1 MGHET
6 PKLQEG
12 TPPATRRSFATVVAA
27 LATGA
32 IATLTPL
39 AAGLASFFSPLR
51 RKAAPSTVRVA
62 LLDQVPDDGV
72 PRAFPVLADREDA
85 WNRYPAQ
92 RIGAVYLVRQPG
104 EKAPVAFTA
113 KCPHA
118 GCFIGYTA
126 GEDTFKC
133 PCHTSAF
140 KLDGTRVR
148 GDAEVSPRD
157 MDQLT
162 VELRT
167 STGED
172 AADAASA
179 EEPGGPQR
187 RRRRRQRGAPDAAAN
202 AATDVEVVEVWVEFV
217 DFQTGH
223 KERVAT
229 V

>member
-1 MGHET
+1 MLMPVRRGRAGFVSFALTNMGHDT
-6 PKLQEG
+6 PKLQEAPL
-12 TPPATRRSFATVVAA
+12 PPSRRSFVTVVAA

-32 IATLTPL
+32 VATLTPL

-51 RKAAPSTVRVA
+51 RKAAPATVRVA
-62 LLDQVPDDGV
+62 LLDQVADDGV
-72 PRAFPVLADREDA
+72 PRAFPVLADRVDA

-104 EKAPVAFTA
+104 EAAPVAFTA

-118 GCFIGYTA
+118 GCFIGYTP
-126 GEDTFKC
+126 GEDAFKC

-140 KLDGTRVR
+140 NLDGTRVR

-157 MDQLT
+157 MDALK
-162 VELRT
+162 VDVR
-167 STGED
+167 SVPAGEGTID
-172 AADAASA
+172 
-179 EEPGGPQR
+179 
-187 RRRRRQRGAPDAAAN
+187 
-202 AATDVEVVEVWVEFV
+202 EVWVEFV

-223 KERVAT
+223 KERIAT